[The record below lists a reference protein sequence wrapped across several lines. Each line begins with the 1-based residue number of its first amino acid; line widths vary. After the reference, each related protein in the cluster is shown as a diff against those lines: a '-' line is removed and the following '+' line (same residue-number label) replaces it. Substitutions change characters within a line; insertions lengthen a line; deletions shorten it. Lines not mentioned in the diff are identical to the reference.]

1 MKLATLQDDRGTHAV
16 VVIDDR
22 AVNVG
27 DFADVGAVLSAGERG
42 WEAARAAASSTESR
56 PFCSSALRAPV
67 LVPGAIV
74 CVGLNYRSHI
84 LEMGRDL
91 PEHPTLFAKLPRSLT
106 GPNDDIVLPAP
117 SAHVDYEAEL
127 AVVIGKGGRDI
138 SRDAAWGHV
147 AGLSILNDVT
157 ARDYQRR
164 SLQWFAGKTFQD
176 SSPWGPWLVTPDEVG
191 DLGTRELALWVNGE
205 ERQRANLGD
214 LVFDVPALVADL
226 SAIVEIAPGD
236 IIATGTPGGVGEPQ
250 ETFLGEGDRVVI
262 RIDGIG
268 ELANVCTR
276 RTQ

>member
-1 MKLATLQDDRGTHAV
+1 MKLATLQDDHGTHAV
-16 VVIDDR
+16 VVVEDR
-22 AVNVG
+22 VVNVG
-27 DFADVGAVLSAGERG
+27 DFADVGALLRAGERG
-42 WEAARAAASSTESR
+42 WEAARGAVASTNGL
-56 PFCSSALRAPV
+56 PFRSSALRAPV
-67 LVPGAIV
+67 LAPGAVV

-84 LEMGRDL
+84 LEMGRSL

-106 GPNDDIVLPAP
+106 GPNDEIVLPAP
-117 SAHVDYEAEL
+117 SERVDYEAEL

-138 SRDAAWGHV
+138 GRDAAWEHV

-176 SSPWGPWLVTPDEVG
+176 SSPWGPWLVTRDEVG
-191 DLGTRELALWVNGE
+191 DLATRELALWVNGE

-214 LVFDVPALVADL
+214 LVFDVPTLVADL
-226 SAIVEIAPGD
+226 STIVELAPGD

-250 ETFLGEGDRVVI
+250 ESFLGEGDRVVI

-276 RTQ
+276 RPR

>member
-1 MKLATLQDDRGTHAV
+1 VKLATLQDDDGTHAV
-16 VVIDDR
+16 VVVEDR

-27 DFADVGAVLSAGERG
+27 DFGDVGALLRAGERG
-42 WEAARAAASSTESR
+42 WEAARGAVASRSGR
-56 PFCSSALRAPV
+56 PLSSSALRAPV
-67 LVPGAIV
+67 LDPGAIV

-84 LEMGRDL
+84 LEMGRAI

-106 GPNDDIVLPAP
+106 GPYDDIVLPA
-117 SAHVDYEAEL
+117 SSERVDYEAEL
-127 AVVIGKGGRDI
+127 AVVIGKRGRNI

-191 DLGTRELALWVNGE
+191 DLAARQLALWVNGE

-214 LVFDVPALVADL
+214 LVFDVPALVTDL
-226 SAIVEIAPGD
+226 SAIVELAPGD

-250 ETFLGEGDRVVI
+250 EAFLDEGDRVVI

-276 RTQ
+276 RPQ